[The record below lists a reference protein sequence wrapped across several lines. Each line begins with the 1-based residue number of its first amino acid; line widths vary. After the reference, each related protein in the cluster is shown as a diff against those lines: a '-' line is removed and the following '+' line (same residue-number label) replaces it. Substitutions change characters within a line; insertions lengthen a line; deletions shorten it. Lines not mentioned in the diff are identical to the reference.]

1 MHTHAHTHTHTH
13 THTHNPLQL
22 DIHCTSI
29 ALLRGLLSEWEK
41 KRFELF
47 GCVEAWNLPGTEQTV
62 DHFQEC
68 WRDELMVFHQKKN
81 LITINGCYL
90 HSLQWSR
97 WRGAKV
103 KGKRKMATRT
113 EDWWHRSKEKIW
125 LQMGECK
132 DKGYIPMHVC
142 LAHTC
147 RVWEEVTIS
156 AKNLLNTKTKHK
168 VTDFR
173 SCMNCFKPYERETLG
188 DITISWCMWATT
200 CTAVCL
206 PTPLR
211 PARRIEPPRL
221 GQQAIHSWNVIKHFL
236 KEEHVQLAVFPRCH
250 TQPRKRRQTKKNR
263 IEPNQHLN
271 RENAEKWSIQHILA
285 HLSNWKRFSN
295 TEAQAWISGKRFGQ
309 YLHDI
314 VWKFNKTFIFK
325 TFRGVV
331 PTTHSFF
338 EQRTIRDEKLSSRV
352 VLMLKLLIWKGMQV
366 PFLFAL
372 FSRTN
377 RRKNRAGRHRSLLTI
392 AGHSFLQHLLQILS
406 SKFSHRPPT
415 WRQTAMHTSF
425 TTSSPRHKVGL
436 AGNDFWEIRR
446 PIWPQHSCQ
455 KSVKLIAMF
464 ANKSIPEQT
473 TCFIWP
479 HLSKKKKSTPWPLQN

>member
-1 MHTHAHTHTHTH
+1 MCRISNCFFFVFCKDGNDWLMKQAFYSCIFVCVVLAAAYLRYRRYRLSCLPFIWHFFSLWHTHTRTHTCTHTHKSEALWARIPEIQVRIPSRAMGTFSLIPSALSFVFLWHTHARTHAHARAHTH

-47 GCVEAWNLPGTEQTV
+47 GRVEAWNFPGTEQTV
-62 DHFQEC
+62 DHFQER

-125 LQMGECK
+125 LQMGDCK

-211 PARRIEPPRL
+211 PARRIEPPGWVSKRSTRETWSSTSWKRNTSNWRYSL
-221 GQQAIHSWNVIKHFL
+221 AAIHNRG
-236 KEEHVQLAVFPRCH
+236 KEDKQ
-250 TQPRKRRQTKKNR
+250 KK
-263 IEPNQHLN
+263 
-271 RENAEKWSIQHILA
+271 
-285 HLSNWKRFSN
+285 
-295 TEAQAWISGKRFGQ
+295 
-309 YLHDI
+309 
-314 VWKFNKTFIFK
+314 
-325 TFRGVV
+325 
-331 PTTHSFF
+331 
-338 EQRTIRDEKLSSRV
+338 
-352 VLMLKLLIWKGMQV
+352 
-366 PFLFAL
+366 
-372 FSRTN
+372 
-377 RRKNRAGRHRSLLTI
+377 
-392 AGHSFLQHLLQILS
+392 
-406 SKFSHRPPT
+406 
-415 WRQTAMHTSF
+415 
-425 TTSSPRHKVGL
+425 
-436 AGNDFWEIRR
+436 
-446 PIWPQHSCQ
+446 
-455 KSVKLIAMF
+455 
-464 ANKSIPEQT
+464 
-473 TCFIWP
+473 
-479 HLSKKKKSTPWPLQN
+479 